1 MSDLEKD
8 PNKVPQRTWMG
19 MPVNWDW
26 KNWNK
31 GVWNADDHRL
41 FHQSASA
48 SAGPSI
54 SMSCCG
60 ACGSS
65 DDAAPPSAPCRMS

>member
-1 MSDLEKD
+1 MSDLEQH

-31 GVWNADDHRL
+31 AMWNADDHRL
-41 FHQSASA
+41 F
-48 SAGPSI
+48 
-54 SMSCCG
+54 
-60 ACGSS
+60 
-65 DDAAPPSAPCRMS
+65 PPKRVGIGWTINVHELLRRLRVVG